1 MNEFW
6 QTLISRRSDLMSAI
20 WQHIQISLVSLLIAM
35 AIGIPLAL
43 LVVHHHRAA
52 NVLTQITGVFQ
63 TIPSLALLGLL
74 IPIVGIGTVPAVI
87 ALVVYALLPIF
98 TGTLTGITGIDPS
111 LEEAADA
118 FGMTRTEKLIRVEF
132 PLAMP
137 TLIAGIRQ
145 ALVMIIGTAT
155 LAALIG
161 AGGLGDFI
169 LLGIDRNNNSMTLI
183 GAIASALLAIVFSGI
198 IFILQK
204 SKLRYAVATL
214 ALIILVPSGVGLY
227 HAVQPAP
234 QTITIAGKMGS
245 EPDILINMYKDM
257 IHQVDPRDKVIL
269 KPNFGQTAFLF
280 NALKSQ
286 QIDIYPEFTG
296 TVLESLVKPTKN
308 QKEIGTPP
316 AQLYQYAKNDLSQQF
331 HMTYLKPMAYN
342 NTYAVVI
349 KKSYADAHNI
359 KTIADLQKVEGNLLG
374 GFDLEFLDRTDGYKG
389 LQSKY
394 GLNFKT
400 QSMDPDL
407 RYEAINSGKIN
418 LTDGYSTDSQ
428 IRQYRLVALQDN
440 RQLFPTYQGAPLM
453 NTTFANKNPK
463 IIAALNKLA
472 GHISERDMQEMN
484 YEVNVKQQSAASVAK
499 HYLTTHH
506 LLGGAR

>member
-1 MNEFW
+1 
-6 QTLISRRSDLMSAI
+6 MSAI
-20 WQHIQISLVSLLIAM
+20 WQHIQISLVFLLIAM

-43 LVVHHHRAA
+43 LVVRHHRAA

-227 HAVQPAP
+227 HAVQPAQQSRP
-234 QTITIAGKMGS
+234 QT
-245 EPDILINMYKDM
+245 
-257 IHQVDPRDKVIL
+257 
-269 KPNFGQTAFLF
+269 
-280 NALKSQ
+280 
-286 QIDIYPEFTG
+286 
-296 TVLESLVKPTKN
+296 
-308 QKEIGTPP
+308 
-316 AQLYQYAKNDLSQQF
+316 
-331 HMTYLKPMAYN
+331 
-342 NTYAVVI
+342 
-349 KKSYADAHNI
+349 
-359 KTIADLQKVEGNLLG
+359 
-374 GFDLEFLDRTDGYKG
+374 
-389 LQSKY
+389 
-394 GLNFKT
+394 
-400 QSMDPDL
+400 
-407 RYEAINSGKIN
+407 
-418 LTDGYSTDSQ
+418 
-428 IRQYRLVALQDN
+428 
-440 RQLFPTYQGAPLM
+440 
-453 NTTFANKNPK
+453 
-463 IIAALNKLA
+463 
-472 GHISERDMQEMN
+472 
-484 YEVNVKQQSAASVAK
+484 
-499 HYLTTHH
+499 
-506 LLGGAR
+506 